1 MPAQHHRPDTMTAT
15 VLRSYFVVLYLAVFA
30 MISLFWGFADTDSAI
45 LKLLLI
51 AASASHAALYTLIPV
66 GLTWAVQRI
75 NTLVPGL
82 RYPEARIL
90 YPLAYLGG
98 SLVLIALYAD
108 YRVYTLY
115 DYHLNG
121 FVWNLVS
128 TRGGIDALGAT
139 HSTMLTVALQVGA
152 FLVANALTL
161 WGLHYL
167 HHATGRSAVSA
178 RSVRY
183 AAITLIIGLCV
194 GEIGHAYSV
203 HTGQEGY
210 LQASDVIPFR
220 FNTTASGTFNRL
232 GIERTA
238 LTERRIA
245 SGEIAYPG
253 RHLEAKALDHYPNVI
268 MLVGESFRWDLLNP
282 EITPNLWAFSQQALR
297 FDQHYSGGNRTRMG
311 LFSMF
316 YGLYAPYWYSFERQ
330 RVAPALMNFLRDR
343 DYQLA
348 LHTSQSFDYPEL
360 RHTVFTD
367 VPEQYMQELQQGEP
381 WRRDRQNI
389 SDLIDKLDQRD
400 PQRPFYGF
408 MFFESTHAPYTF
420 PPEAVIRPDFEPEL
434 DYLRMNLQ
442 TNIDRIHARYI
453 NAAHHVDNEVGRLL
467 DYLKQ
472 HNMLDNTIVLF
483 TGDHGEEFM
492 EKGHWGHGRDKVFP
506 EEQIRVPLVLWMPG
520 QAAKVVQHRTSHLQI
535 SPTLLTRLGVT
546 QPPLSYSSATD
557 LFTPMPY
564 FVTGGYDYMA
574 VFDEHYKITFPF
586 TGSDYFRYLSNNA
599 QDQALGRE
607 DARTVVARY
616 QGTIDAVVEESQRF
630 LRKRSQQAPPIGLV
644 TTCDPKC

>member
-1 MPAQHHRPDTMTAT
+1 MNAKDHLSQTCTAT

-30 MISLFWGFADTDSAI
+30 MISLFWGFADTGSVTMT
-45 LKLLLI
+45 LLLI
-51 AASASHAALYTLIPV
+51 ATSASHAALYTLIPAA
-66 GLTWAVQRI
+66 LTWALAKIANLVSGTRRQRAW
-75 NTLVPGL
+75 LV
-82 RYPEARIL
+82 YPI
-90 YPLAYLGG
+90 AYLGS

-108 YRVYTLY
+108 YRIYILY

-121 FVWNLVS
+121 FVWNLVT

-139 HSTMLTVALQVGA
+139 YSTMLTVALQVGA
-152 FLVANALTL
+152 FLVANALIL
-161 WGLHYL
+161 WGLHY
-167 HHATGRSAVSA
+167 HHHTTGRSALPL
-178 RSVRY
+178 RIVRY
-183 AAITLIIGLCV
+183 TAITLIVGLCA

-210 LQASDVIPFR
+210 LQASAVIPFR
-220 FNTTASGTFNRL
+220 FNTTASGALNRL

-245 SGEIAYPG
+245 SGEIDYPG
-253 RHLEAKALDHYPNVI
+253 RKLEARPLDRYPNVI
-268 MLVGESFRWDLLNP
+268 MLVGESFRWDLLTP

-297 FDQHYSGGNRTRMG
+297 FEHHYSGGNRTRMG

-330 RVAPALMNFLRDR
+330 RVAPALMNFLRDK

-360 RHTVFTD
+360 RHTVFTG
-367 VPEQYMQELQQGEP
+367 VPEQDMQELQQGEP
-381 WRRDRQNI
+381 WLRDRQNI
-389 SDLIDKLDQRD
+389 SDLIGKLDQRD

-420 PPEAVIRPDFEPEL
+420 PAEAVIRPDFEPEL
-434 DYLRMNLQ
+434 DYIRMNLQ
-442 TNIDRIHARYI
+442 DNIDRIHARYI
-453 NAAHHVDNEVGRLL
+453 NAAHHVDREAGRLL

-472 HNMLDNTIVLF
+472 HDMLDNTIVLF

-520 QAAKVVQHRTSHLQI
+520 QAAGVVQHRTSHLQI

-546 QPPLSYSSATD
+546 QPPQSYSSATE

-564 FVTGGYDYMA
+564 FVAGGYDYMA

-607 DARTVVARY
+607 EAQALVSRY
-616 QGTIDAVVEESQRF
+616 QDKIDAVIEESQRF
-630 LRKRSQQAPPIGLV
+630 LRSRSQQTPPLDLV